1 MSKAWFA
8 FSFFITPN
16 VLMTYIVL
24 IYISIEYNNSYTEY
38 VTQFTNLT
46 ITSSQLVEEKHK
58 LDAYYSY
65 KCVTPL
71 VTHSNTR
78 IGMLLSTAHEK
89 GILSSLINILVLIH
103 NSFVIEYTQLFPESN
118 KYATD
123 NTVDIFSVFMFTLLS
138 DVGE

>member
-1 MSKAWFA
+1 
-8 FSFFITPN
+8 
-16 VLMTYIVL
+16 MTYIIL

-58 LDAYYSY
+58 LDAYYPY
-65 KCVTPL
+65 KYVTPL

-78 IGMLLSTAHEK
+78 IGMLLSTAHQK